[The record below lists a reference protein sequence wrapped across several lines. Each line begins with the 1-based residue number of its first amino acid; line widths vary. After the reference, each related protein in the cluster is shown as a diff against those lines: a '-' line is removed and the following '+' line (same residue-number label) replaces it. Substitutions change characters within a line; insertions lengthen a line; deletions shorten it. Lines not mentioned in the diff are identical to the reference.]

1 MENIQITKDC
11 IQQINNIGSTTYVNI
26 CNGAENVVSWGSF
39 DILGTILAGLLCVL
53 LVGAV
58 GFMVYKVL
66 TD

>member
-26 CNGAENVVSWGSF
+26 CNGAENIVNWGSADMLLIIF
-39 DILGTILAGLLCVL
+39 TGLLFMIFI
-53 LVGAV
+53 GAF
-58 GFMVYKVL
+58 GFMFYRVL